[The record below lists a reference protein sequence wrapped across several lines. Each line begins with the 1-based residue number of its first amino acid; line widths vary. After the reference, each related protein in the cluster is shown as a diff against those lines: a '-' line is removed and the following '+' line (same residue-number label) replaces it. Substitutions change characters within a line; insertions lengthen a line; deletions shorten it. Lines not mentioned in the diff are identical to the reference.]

1 MQNGYIK
8 SFNGRMRDELLN
20 ESLFIDLDQ
29 ARRLIGLGRRLQH
42 SEAAFLARLQNAG
55 RLCWYTDR
63 AEGRNI
69 GRGSNCRWMKVQW
82 QVSENRMGSSRLQQ
96 AADILGVTVPFFF
109 EGATAVR
116 HSLEHCRL
124 LNCATSASISTFILL
139 IAEYDESSVH
149 GLQQLTASAELP
161 YRSLLSR
168 YSKPSATQ
176 GCGLE
181 DRASGGEPPGARKES
196 PGVVAQKPPCT
207 GFYVRRLFRPLFSI
221 ILDAAQPQ
229 SPGDKKMGERDCRG
243 EGLPPTQR
251 PGREPLLLRRDSNAS
266 KEAEFWDHVANQ
278 NSLG

>member
-1 MQNGYIK
+1 
-8 SFNGRMRDELLN
+8 
-20 ESLFIDLDQ
+20 
-29 ARRLIGLGRRLQH
+29 
-42 SEAAFLARLQNAG
+42 
-55 RLCWYTDR
+55 
-63 AEGRNI
+63 
-69 GRGSNCRWMKVQW
+69 
-82 QVSENRMGSSRLQQ
+82 
-96 AADILGVTVPFFF
+96 VP
-109 EGATAVR
+109 
-116 HSLEHCRL
+116 
-124 LNCATSASISTFILL
+124 ILL

-149 GLQQLTASAELP
+149 GQQQLTASAELP